1 MDCIGRAACDRKG
14 CQRSTRIGLRVI
26 SHAWLAGGTHI
37 GFPFPGRVRM
47 NGTRRPNTQRCRRG
61 IRHRAGGKLYVFG
74 RLGLDWKAMGM
85 VMEYDPRT
93 DRWTR
98 KRDMPHA
105 RHHVV
110 LAETWMLSGEPC
122 NVFQPK
128 FICSLVLCKLR
139 ARVIFRHWR
148 FLGCLIY
155 KCETR
160 QVFWWCEEFFLCH
173 GMEKK
178 NMNIQKICL
187 LFFASSLWLAL
198 PAQAT

>member
-1 MDCIGRAACDRKG
+1 MEIGAPIPKG
-14 CQRSTRIGLRVI
+14 AEEVY
-26 SHAWLAGGTHI
+26 
-37 GFPFPGRVRM
+37 
-47 NGTRRPNTQRCRRG
+47 G
-61 IRHRAGGKLYVFG
+61 IAAGGKLYVFG

-160 QVFWWCEEFFLCH
+160 QVFWWCKEFFLSH

-187 LFFASSLWLAL
+187 LFFASSLLAGL
-198 PAQAT
+198 ARPGNVN